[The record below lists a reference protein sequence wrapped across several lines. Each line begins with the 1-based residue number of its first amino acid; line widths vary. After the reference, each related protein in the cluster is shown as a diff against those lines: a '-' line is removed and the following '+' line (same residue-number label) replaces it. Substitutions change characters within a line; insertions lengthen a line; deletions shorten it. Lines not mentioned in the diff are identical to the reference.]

1 MGTVLIRAKNNS
13 APADS
18 SETYDSTDV
27 AWMLGAGLEF
37 DIDETV
43 VFGAEGRY
51 NWVGLRSDMKD
62 RFGKDDYGYWTIM
75 LKLGVKF

>member
-1 MGTVLIRAKNNS
+1 
-13 APADS
+13 
-18 SETYDSTDV
+18 
-27 AWMLGAGLEF
+27 MLGAGLEF

-51 NWVGLRSDMKD
+51 NWVGLRSDLKD
-62 RFGKDDYGYWTIM
+62 RVGHDNFGYWTMM